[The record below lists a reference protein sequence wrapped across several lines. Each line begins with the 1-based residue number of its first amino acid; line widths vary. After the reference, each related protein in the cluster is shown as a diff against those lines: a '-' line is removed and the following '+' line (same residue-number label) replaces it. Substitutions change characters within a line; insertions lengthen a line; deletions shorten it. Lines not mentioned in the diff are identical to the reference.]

1 MLKKTVTAIDN
12 ISVFIGKIFSFIIIP
27 VALLE
32 AVEVV
37 RRYVFDLPTDW
48 SWELAAMLSG
58 AMFITGAGWVL
69 KENKHVRTDLVYAK
83 LSRKWQAI
91 FDLVFFTVIFFSF
104 VGVLA
109 VKSTL
114 QSIYSVGILEKTF
127 SMWSPP
133 LYPLKI
139 IIAVS
144 FVVLLLQGLAKWI
157 RDIYFLVKGYEI

>member
-1 MLKKTVTAIDN
+1 MLKKTLTAIDR
-12 ISVFIGKIFSFIIIP
+12 ISVFIGKLFSFIIIP
-27 VALLE
+27 IVLLE

-37 RRYVFDLPTDW
+37 RRYVFDSPTGW
-48 SWELAAMLSG
+48 AWELSAMLFG
-58 AMFITGAGWVL
+58 AMFIVGAGWIL
-69 KENKHVRTDLVYAK
+69 SENKHVRTDVLYAK

-104 VGVLA
+104 AGVLA
-109 VKSTL
+109 VKSIQ

-127 SMWSPP
+127 SMWAPP

-139 IIAVS
+139 IIALG

-157 RDIYFLVKGYEI
+157 RDVHFLIKGSEI